1 MKIKT
6 KNVYYCDYCKKHS
19 LRSLEKHEK
28 HCTMNPNRDCRMCGR
43 ENVLDL
49 VEKYKRAIVSDRLM
63 KDIQMSVDDC
73 PNCTLAILRQTGL
86 IKTLPTYKL
95 FDYQT
100 EIRNWWHERDEEVR
114 IMEIEY
120 DIRDVLG

>member
-1 MKIKT
+1 
-6 KNVYYCDYCKKHS
+6 
-19 LRSLEKHEK
+19 
-28 HCTMNPNRDCRMCGR
+28 MCGR

-114 IMEIEY
+114 IIEIEY